1 MAMLR
6 RGRQSIVFD
15 RHPAI
20 LSTAAIGGKKEL
32 EGPLHAY
39 FDELSRDTRFRQR
52 TWEKA
57 ESKMQALALETAKS
71 KAGIRDEDIDVLL
84 SGDLLNQCVSSSF
97 AVRDTDIPFLGL
109 YGACSTMAE
118 ALLLAGV
125 AVNSGYAQVA
135 AAMSSSHFATA
146 ERQYRFPLGYG
157 GLRTPTAQWTV
168 TGAGCVLLGQREG
181 NVVLNAATM
190 GTVVDFGI
198 KDAANMGAAMA
209 PAAYHTIRAHFDDL
223 HLSPNDFDL
232 LVTGDLGA
240 LGKEILLDLFRRD
253 GVGIGGVYDDCG
265 TMIYDLQKQDVH
277 AGGSGCGCGSV
288 VLCGYLMNRLL
299 KGKLRHILF
308 CGTGALLS
316 PLTTQQGESIPG
328 ICHAVSLGTERR

>member
-1 MAMLR
+1 M
-6 RGRQSIVFD
+6 
-15 RHPAI
+15 
-20 LSTAAIGGKKEL
+20 
-32 EGPLHAY
+32 
-39 FDELSRDTRFRQR
+39 
-52 TWEKA
+52 
-57 ESKMQALALETAKS
+57 
-71 KAGIRDEDIDVLL
+71 
-84 SGDLLNQCVSSSF
+84 
-97 AVRDTDIPFLGL
+97 
-109 YGACSTMAE
+109 
-118 ALLLAGV
+118 
-125 AVNSGYAQVA
+125 
-135 AAMSSSHFATA
+135 
-146 ERQYRFPLGYG
+146 
-157 GLRTPTAQWTV
+157 
-168 TGAGCVLLGQREG
+168 LLGQREG

>member
-118 ALLLAGV
+118 ALILSGM
-125 AVNSGYAQVA
+125 AVNGGYARIA
-135 AAMSSSHFATA
+135 AAMSSSHFASA

-157 GLRTPTAQWTV
+157 GQRTPTAQWTV
-168 TGAGCVLLGQREG
+168 TGAGCMLLGQRDRG
-181 NVVLNAATM
+181 PCLRCATV
-190 GTVVDFGI
+190 GTVVDYGI

-209 PAAYHTIRAHFDDL
+209 PAAYATLRAHFDDL
-223 HLSPNDFDL
+223 GRSPEDYDCI
-232 LVTGDLGA
+232 VTGDLGA
-240 LGKEILLDLFRRD
+240 VGKAILLDLFRRD
-253 GVGIGGVYDDCG
+253 GVALEAVYDDCG
-265 TMIYDLQKQDVH
+265 VMIFDLERQDVH

-288 VLCGYLMNRLL
+288 VLCGYLLRKLQKGEL
-299 KGKLRHILF
+299 KNLLF

-328 ICHAVSLGTERR
+328 VCHAVAIEGGRV

>member
-157 GLRTPTAQWTV
+157 GQRTPTAQWTV

-190 GTVVDFGI
+190 GTVVFSFYV
-198 KDAANMGAAMA
+198 AC
-209 PAAYHTIRAHFDDL
+209 TR
-223 HLSPNDFDL
+223 
-232 LVTGDLGA
+232 
-240 LGKEILLDLFRRD
+240 
-253 GVGIGGVYDDCG
+253 
-265 TMIYDLQKQDVH
+265 
-277 AGGSGCGCGSV
+277 
-288 VLCGYLMNRLL
+288 
-299 KGKLRHILF
+299 
-308 CGTGALLS
+308 
-316 PLTTQQGESIPG
+316 
-328 ICHAVSLGTERR
+328 

>member
-146 ERQYRFPLGYG
+146 GRRHRFPLG
-157 GLRTPTAQWTV
+157 
-168 TGAGCVLLGQREG
+168 
-181 NVVLNAATM
+181 
-190 GTVVDFGI
+190 
-198 KDAANMGAAMA
+198 
-209 PAAYHTIRAHFDDL
+209 
-223 HLSPNDFDL
+223 
-232 LVTGDLGA
+232 
-240 LGKEILLDLFRRD
+240 
-253 GVGIGGVYDDCG
+253 
-265 TMIYDLQKQDVH
+265 
-277 AGGSGCGCGSV
+277 
-288 VLCGYLMNRLL
+288 
-299 KGKLRHILF
+299 
-308 CGTGALLS
+308 
-316 PLTTQQGESIPG
+316 
-328 ICHAVSLGTERR
+328 